1 VLETAAKTKASTPS
15 SYDMLPR
22 MADYKCASIGCYSY
36 QSPEKNQQLQR
47 LQTAIN
53 QFAQAAAFQPL
64 KVDGIIGKGTTE
76 AALIVLGYLAEL
88 DKGVV
93 GSAAA
98 GLEAQINT
106 PEQLTVGAQAV
117 LDLLTLALKQPP
129 AQIASQITQ
138 PAPLPAPTPSPST
151 VQLAT
156 TTANKPPTTSS
167 PTTAARLNQL
177 QITRPALSTSLV
189 DRIPPWAAYVSGAAL
204 ALGAL
209 AAVIG
214 LSKKRKAAGASP
226 VVAGR
231 WYT

>member
-1 VLETAAKTKASTPS
+1 
-15 SYDMLPR
+15 

-36 QSPEKNQQLQR
+36 QSPEKNQQLQQ
-47 LQTAIN
+47 LQTALN
-53 QFAQAAAFQPL
+53 QFAQAAAISPL
-64 KVDGIIGKGTTE
+64 RVDGIIGKGTTE

-93 GSAAA
+93 GSSAAA
-98 GLEAQINT
+98 LESQINT
-106 PEQLTVGAQAV
+106 PEQLTVGARAV

-138 PAPLPAPTPSPST
+138 PAPLPAPTPAPSA

-156 TTANKPPTTSS
+156 TTANKPLSTSN
-167 PTTAARLNQL
+167 PATATRLD
-177 QITRPALSTSLV
+177 QIKTSRPALTTSLI
-189 DRIPPWAAYVSGAAL
+189 DRVPPWAAYVSGAAL